1 MDKLIMVLYRQLLIM
16 LNVVTEMPLC
26 LGKLWALVMT
36 HFKLIFSELLENVC
50 YSSHE
55 KHLHLYMLLL

>member
-1 MDKLIMVLYRQLLIM
+1 MDKY
-16 LNVVTEMPLC
+16 EMPLC